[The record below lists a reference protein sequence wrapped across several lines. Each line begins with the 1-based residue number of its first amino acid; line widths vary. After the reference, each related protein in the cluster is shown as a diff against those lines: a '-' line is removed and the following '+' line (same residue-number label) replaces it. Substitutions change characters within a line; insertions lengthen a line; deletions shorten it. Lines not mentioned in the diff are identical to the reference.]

1 MADKTFTTWVWWTDS
16 TYRFQWPHKVGLGI
30 AIPQVARQM
39 WTLLARRTWLW
50 RGQMGVWLVVRVRVW
65 SLISHSTVAPANML
79 RRRLARPPTILG
91 SSRVSAARLIVMLMM
106 TNPALLPAL
115 VGLIT
120 LSRSVRDVYKLRSL
134 ITKNNYLPCSVD
146 IKYLLGLLLIS
157 SVSNYLNSYTNT

>member
-1 MADKTFTTWVWWTDS
+1 M
-16 TYRFQWPHKVGLGI
+16 
-30 AIPQVARQM
+30 
-39 WTLLARRTWLW
+39 
-50 RGQMGVWLVVRVRVW
+50 VVRVRVW

-79 RRRLARPPTILG
+79 RRRLACPPTILG
-91 SSRVSAARLIVMLMM
+91 FSRVSAARLIVMLMM

-134 ITKNNYLPCSVD
+134 ITKNNYLPSVD